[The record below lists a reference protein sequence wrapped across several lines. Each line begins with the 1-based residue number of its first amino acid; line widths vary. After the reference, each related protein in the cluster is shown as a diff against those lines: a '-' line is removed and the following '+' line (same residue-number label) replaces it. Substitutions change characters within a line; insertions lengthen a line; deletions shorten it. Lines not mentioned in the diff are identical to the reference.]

1 MSHTQGMS
9 PAQSMSPTL
18 AATFRPDR
26 SALLT
31 GMAGAA
37 GIWLGFP
44 NDLAGLPPLVL
55 QRAVR
60 AARGAPMKRRGAQG
74 SRPARVL
81 ARFVN

>member
-1 MSHTQGMS
+1 MSHTQGMN
-9 PAQSMSPTL
+9 PAQSMRPTL

-26 SALLT
+26 SALLM

-55 QRAVR
+55 LWPVALAWLGLFAPTS
-60 AARGAPMKRRGAQG
+60 AAALRRGWHW
-74 SRPARVL
+74 PA
-81 ARFVN
+81 

>member
-31 GMAGAA
+31 GIAGAA
-37 GIWLGFP
+37 GIWLMV
-44 NDLAGLPPLVL
+44 AGGITGDGA
-55 QRAVR
+55 AV
-60 AARGAPMKRRGAQG
+60 
-74 SRPARVL
+74 PAL
-81 ARFVN
+81 KIASS